1 MPKHQVIRDVGQSLL
16 GVLRA
21 ELSAA
26 KSKAKAYLAA
36 PSAEFLRKS
45 APCLVLYLYDLKP
58 AFDVRPNENW
68 QLEEEIV
75 DERGEMVVVR
85 YGRPLELGLHYM
97 VTAAADDL
105 ADEHEILALGLR
117 GFLDHAKITGDQLVG
132 DSFFKGDAVRVTHDP
147 PNFLRPGRRRARRG
161 RLPRRGAALLR
172 QGAGPQPPRARAPH
186 RRFRSPPSTPRQRQR
201 QGAGGGG
208 EATEDRGLEEV
219 SSLAGV
225 VRRVVNTKRKQMH
238 SPTRDRLPCAA
249 SNHRTEEE

>member
-36 PSAEFLRKS
+36 PSAEFLRKN

-75 DERGEMVVVR
+75 DERGETVLVR

-132 DSFFKGDAVRVTHDP
+132 DSFFKGDAVRVTHDDEFRMETAHQIFSGLGGGMRVSVGYRVEARLFSGKELGRTRRVRERHIDVFDP
-147 PNFLRPGRRRARRG
+147 LRP
-161 RLPRRGAALLR
+161 
-172 QGAGPQPPRARAPH
+172 PPGSVSAKELGVEAK
-186 RRFRSPPSTPRQRQR
+186 PPKI
-201 QGAGGGG
+201 
-208 EATEDRGLEEV
+208 V
-219 SSLAGV
+219 
-225 VRRVVNTKRKQMH
+225 
-238 SPTRDRLPCAA
+238 A
-249 SNHRTEEE
+249 SKK

>member
-16 GVLRA
+16 GVLRT

-75 DERGEMVVVR
+75 DERGETVVVR

-132 DSFFKGDAVRVTHDP
+132 DSFFKGDAVRVAHDDAFSMETAHQIFSGLGGGARVAVGYRVEARLFSGKELGRSRRVRERHIDVFDP
-147 PNFLRPGRRRARRG
+147 LRP
-161 RLPRRGAALLR
+161 
-172 QGAGPQPPRARAPH
+172 PPGSVSAKELGVEAK
-186 RRFRSPPSTPRQRQR
+186 PPKI
-201 QGAGGGG
+201 
-208 EATEDRGLEEV
+208 V
-219 SSLAGV
+219 
-225 VRRVVNTKRKQMH
+225 
-238 SPTRDRLPCAA
+238 A
-249 SNHRTEEE
+249 SKK